1 MPEYVVSTVFKGQN
15 DMGKVFDNLTSNVSK
30 FESRTKRSFSNM
42 SKSAVGLK
50 TIMGG
55 ILSSSAV
62 LFGIGKIKQGISAVT
77 DNIIGFDQAL
87 VSAGSKLN
95 VERGTKEFKEL
106 GNAIRD
112 TSGVANKFFTAAEKG
127 KALDY
132 LAMAGF
138 NLKQSMANLPVVT
151 QLGIAGEMD
160 LARASDIASDALSA
174 LGLMTSDDQQL
185 AKNLTRIGDVFTK
198 TANTAN
204 TNVDMLWESFKPAG
218 SVITKLGG
226 SLEYGAAMFGKLAS
240 SGIKAEQAGTALR
253 NMYLRLTSGTSEVD
267 KVLKKYNITIMDS
280 KGKLLPLMNILEQAK
295 VKFANLNDKEKQAN
309 LTHLFGLRA
318 VNSAMIL
325 MDTGR
330 KTIDEYTKSLENA
343 GGEMERVAKIKGQS
357 LQNRIAA
364 IKSKF
369 VEAGIKIYD
378 VMEKDILSSFK
389 NLENW
394 IQNFDAKEFTDWIKN
409 TYNDLKTLATFIGKV
424 TKPIIEFAELGS
436 SIGVGLDDIAAGFL
450 ALKVATLGAAAAATA
465 FNVAGGPIVWTIT
478 GIGIAGYEMYKH
490 WNEIAGWMDN
500 LWKEI
505 AYGFMWL
512 LNVVS
517 FGNLE
522 AIAGKQAAATF
533 RAMDEMKRRALY
545 KKSNEPLTEED
556 LKGLYGEGQKSN
568 IFDDSVEDIFSK
580 YGVAAD
586 IDKEKE
592 VARQQELQANNLA
605 GELLYGKPEPSE
617 LNINFTNPPAGM
629 TSSVKQGRNAP
640 KIRNDLG
647 RFLK

>member
-1 MPEYVVSTVFKGQN
+1 MPEYVVSTVFKGHN

-30 FESRTKRSFSNM
+30 FETRTKSSFANM
-42 SKSAVGLK
+42 QKSAIGLK
-50 TIMGG
+50 TVMGG

-62 LFGIGKIKQGISAVT
+62 LFGIGKIKQGIAAVT
-77 DNIIGFDQAL
+77 ENIIGFDQAL

-106 GNAIRD
+106 GTAIRD
-112 TSGVANKFFTAAEKG
+112 VAAVTPFTAAETG

-138 NLKQSMANLPVVT
+138 NLRQSMANLPVVT

-218 SVITKLGG
+218 SVITQLGG

-240 SGIKAEQAGTALR
+240 SGIKAEMAGTALR

-280 KGKLLPLMNILEQAK
+280 KGKLLPLMDILEQAK

-318 VNSAMIL
+318 VNASMIL
-325 MDTGR
+325 MDSG
-330 KTIDEYTKSLENA
+330 KKSIDEYTKSLENA

-378 VMEKDILSSFK
+378 VMEKDILAGFR

-450 ALKVATLGAAAAATA
+450 AFKVATLGAAAAATA

-490 WNEIAGWMDN
+490 WDEIAGWMDN

-545 KKSNEPLTEED
+545 KKSNEQLTEED
-556 LKGLYGEGQKSN
+556 LKGLYGEEKTSGVFGN
-568 IFDDSVEDIFSK
+568 SVEDIFSK

-592 VARQQELQANNLA
+592 YARQQELQVNNFA
-605 GELLYGKPEPSE
+605 GELLYGKPESSE

-629 TSSVKQGRNAP
+629 TSSIKQGRNAP
-640 KIRNDLG
+640 KINNNLG
-647 RFLK
+647 KYLK